1 MITRALLIAS
11 TVGAALTLAV
21 PAHADGFNVGSFML
35 GNGGKS
41 WVPQCK
47 APQVLAE
54 VKDNTGR
61 TRWICVTKQQTA
73 GGAPQ
78 GAVRSAWN
86 AQR

>member
-1 MITRALLIAS
+1 MISRALLIAS
-11 TVGAALTLAV
+11 TVGVAMTLAA

-41 WVPQCK
+41 WVPQCR
-47 APQVLAE
+47 APQVLTE
-54 VKDNTGR
+54 VRDNAGR
-61 TRWICVTKQQTA
+61 ARWVCVNRQQAA
-73 GGAPQ
+73 GGAPH